1 MKSPDPASLLLAQA
15 FPEQPEW
22 RAARRLRH
30 FLDHY
35 WQQRS
40 LLLPAAIPDVA
51 ALQALLDAD
60 ELAGL
65 ACEPGIDAR
74 IVHRKEDRFRS
85 ESGPFEAERFA
96 TIGDADWTLLV
107 NGVDLELPGFE
118 PLFALLRFVPD
129 WRLDDAMVSFA
140 APGGSV
146 GPHFDHY
153 DVFLV
158 QIAGRR
164 RWELSRACDGP
175 GRDRRTDTELDLVA
189 DFAADEILH
198 CEPGDVLYVPPGL
211 VHHGVAETPC
221 LTLSLGLRAPSA
233 ADLLAAWAA
242 ASHDSLPLTL
252 DPPLPAE
259 PGRLAA
265 ETIAL
270 ARTQL
275 REQFLKTLD
284 GTPPEAF
291 ARWLGS
297 ALTRPGRLTPF
308 APPAAIS
315 PAELAAELAAG
326 AVLER
331 SPGTRLLFHEDD
343 YGRTVFAGGQ
353 AFPANDLST
362 AALTSFIDC
371 VVLDADDLTAAGA
384 LELGTALYNA
394 GWMLLSETGED
405 PA

>member
-1 MKSPDPASLLLAQA
+1 MRPPDPATLLLARA
-15 FPEQPEW
+15 FPDQPALS
-22 RAARRLRH
+22 AAERLQH
-30 FLDHY
+30 FLDNH
-35 WQQRS
+35 WQQQS
-40 LLLPAAIPDVA
+40 LLLPGAIADVV
-51 ALQALLDAD
+51 ALQALLDGD

-74 IVHRKEDRFRS
+74 IVRRS
-85 ESGPFEAERFA
+85 GDQYTSENGPFDAERFA
-96 TIGDADWTLLV
+96 TLGDADWTLLV

-175 GRDRRTDTELDLVA
+175 DRARRTDTDVELVA
-189 DFAADEILH
+189 GFEAEETLFCD
-198 CEPGDVLYVPPGL
+198 PGDVLYVPPGL
-211 VHHGVAETPC
+211 VHHGIAESPC

-242 ASHDSLPLTL
+242 NATHGRPLEL
-252 DPPLPAE
+252 DPPLPAQ

-265 ETIAL
+265 ETIAS
-270 ARTQL
+270 ARAQL
-275 REQFLKTLD
+275 REQFLAEID
-284 GTPPEAF
+284 GTTPEAF
-291 ARWLGS
+291 ARWLG
-297 ALTRPGRLTPF
+297 ATLTRPGRLAIL
-308 APPAAIS
+308 APPAPIS
-315 PAELAAELAAG
+315 TAELATELHSG

-331 SPGTRLLFHEDD
+331 SPGIRLLFHDD
-343 YGRTVFAGGQ
+343 ESGRTLFAGGQ
-353 AFPANDLST
+353 AFA
-362 AALTSFIDC
+362 
-371 VVLDADDLTAAGA
+371 ADDLSDTALTAFIDQTVLDGEDLTEPSA
-384 LELGTALYNA
+384 LELGTELYNA
-394 GWMLLSETGED
+394 GWMLLSED

>member
-1 MKSPDPASLLLAQA
+1 MSRRPDPATLMLARA
-15 FPEQPEW
+15 FPEQPDW
-22 RAARRLRH
+22 SAAERLTH

-35 WQQRS
+35 WQQQS
-40 LLLPAAIPDVA
+40 LLLPGAITDMA
-51 ALQALLDAD
+51 ALQSLLDGD

-74 IVHRKEDRFRS
+74 IVRHSGDHFSS
-85 ESGPFEAERFA
+85 ESGPFDGERFA
-96 TIGDADWTLLV
+96 TIGEADWTLLV

-158 QIAGRR
+158 QMAGRR
-164 RWELSRACDGP
+164 RWELGGACDGA
-175 GRDRRTDTELDLVA
+175 DRQRRSDTDLDLVA
-189 DFAADEILH
+189 DFVPDTTVT

-233 ADLLAAWAA
+233 DDLLSAWAA
-242 ASHDSLPLTL
+242 AGRNRLPLAL
-252 DPPLPAE
+252 DPPLPAD
-259 PGRLAA
+259 PGRLTA
-265 ETIAL
+265 ETIAA
-270 ARTQL
+270 ARSQL
-275 REQFLKTLD
+275 RQQFLQSLD
-284 GTPPEAF
+284 ATSPEAF
-291 ARWLGS
+291 ARWLGT
-297 ALTRPGRLTPF
+297 ALTRPGRLTPL
-308 APPAAIS
+308 APPASIS
-315 PAELAAELAAG
+315 AAELAAELAAG

-331 SPGTRLLFHEDD
+331 SPGTRLLVHEDAL
-343 YGRTVFAGGQ
+343 GRTLFAGGQ
-353 AFPANDLST
+353 AFRADDLSET
-362 AALTSFIDC
+362 ALAAFIDST
-371 VVLDADDLTAAGA
+371 VLDASDLTEAAA
-384 LELGTALYNA
+384 LKLGSELYNA
-394 GWMLLSETGED
+394 GWMLLSED

>member
-1 MKSPDPASLLLAQA
+1 MKRPDPSTLLLARA

-22 RAARRLRH
+22 NAEQRLRC
-30 FLDHY
+30 FIDEY

-40 LLLPAAIPDVA
+40 LLMPAAITDIPG
-51 ALQALLDAD
+51 LQSLLDGD

-65 ACEPGIDAR
+65 ACETGIDAR
-74 IVHRKEDRFRS
+74 IVRRRGDHFEP
-85 ESGPFEAERFA
+85 ENGPFEAERFA
-96 TIGDADWTLLV
+96 SIGDVDWTLLV

-118 PLFALLRFVPD
+118 PLFDLLRFVPD

-158 QIAGRR
+158 QISGRR

-175 GRDRRTDTELDLVA
+175 ERPRRADTALDLL
-189 DFAADEILH
+189 AAFEAEETLY
-198 CEPGDVLYVPPGL
+198 CEPGDVLYVPPGM

-242 ASHDSLPLTL
+242 ARGDTRPLAL

-265 ETIAL
+265 DTIAS
-270 ARTQL
+270 ARSAMRTALLQG
-275 REQFLKTLD
+275 LD
-284 GTPPEAF
+284 ETSEEDF
-291 ARWLGS
+291 ARWLG
-297 ALTRPGRLTPF
+297 ATLTRPGRLTPL
-308 APPAAIS
+308 APPARIS
-315 PAELAAELAAG
+315 TAELAAELAAG
-326 AVLER
+326 AFLER
-331 SPGTRLLFHEDD
+331 SPGIRLLFHDD
-343 YGRTVFAGGQ
+343 GRGRTLFAGGQ
-353 AFPANDLST
+353 SFPADALSDPAL
-362 AALTSFIDC
+362 AAFIDSPA
-371 VVLDADDLTAAGA
+371 LGADDLREAGA
-384 LELGTALYNA
+384 LQLGAELYNA
-394 GWMLLSETGED
+394 GWMLLSEPGGDTQ
-405 PA
+405 

>member
-1 MKSPDPASLLLAQA
+1 MKRPDPSTLLLAQA

-22 RAARRLRH
+22 SAEQRLRR
-30 FLDHY
+30 FLDGY

-40 LLLPAAIPDVA
+40 LLMPAAISDLP
-51 ALQALLDAD
+51 ALESLLDAD

-65 ACEPGIDAR
+65 ACEAGVDAR
-74 IVHRKEDRFRS
+74 IVRRLGERF
-85 ESGPFEAERFA
+85 EATNGPFDADTFA
-96 TIGDADWTLLV
+96 GIGDVDWTLLV

-118 PLFALLRFVPD
+118 PLFELLRFVPD

-158 QIAGRR
+158 QISGRR
-164 RWELSRACDGP
+164 RWELSLACDGAERP
-175 GRDRRTDTELDLVA
+175 RHADGGLDLLA
-189 DFAADEILH
+189 GFDAEETLY
-198 CEPGDVLYVPPGL
+198 CEAGDVLYVPPGM

-242 ASHDSLPLTL
+242 ARGDTRPLAL

-259 PGRLAA
+259 PGRLTAD
-265 ETIAL
+265 TIAS
-270 ARTQL
+270 ARAAL
-275 REQFLKTLD
+275 RASLLESLD
-284 GTPPEAF
+284 ETTDEDF
-291 ARWLGS
+291 ARWLG
-297 ALTRPGRLTPF
+297 ATLTKPGRLAPL

-315 PAELAAELAAG
+315 TAELAAEVAAG

-331 SPGTRLLFHEDD
+331 SPGIRLLFHEDER
-343 YGRTVFAGGQ
+343 GRSLFAGGESFK
-353 AFPANDLST
+353 ADALSEASLT
-362 AALTSFIDC
+362 AFIDKTF
-371 VVLDADDLTAAGA
+371 LDVEDLGEASALQLGA
-384 LELGTALYNA
+384 ELYNA
-394 GWMLLSETGED
+394 GWMLLSEPGGDTE
-405 PA
+405 